1 MTFRLEYDWAVRR
14 LIPASVAAFVLCA
27 GMVFVSQSYAQ
38 GNGAASVGASA
49 GASSGSSG
57 SAGHSG
63 GSAAAAPPS
72 GASHGQSGQSGPG
85 GHAPGSG
92 TTHSGSGG
100 NHSGSGE
107 NHGQP
112 THHHHSGESIPYIGY
127 VIAVPYA
134 VDQAATDDDADADDD
149 AEYQGGPTVFDRRG
163 SGADSYVPPVSDVP
177 MPHAAEQAEAEAAAD
192 EAPAEQPQPPTVLV
206 FKDGHDI
213 EVGNYAIVG
222 ETLFD
227 LTPGHARRVALA
239 DLDLEATR
247 KQNDDRGVVFE
258 LPASPQAN

>member
-1 MTFRLEYDWAVRR
+1 MTFRLEYDYAVRR
-14 LIPASVAAFVLCA
+14 LIPASVAGFVLCA
-27 GMVFVSQSYAQ
+27 GMGFVPQSCAQ
-38 GNGAASVGASA
+38 SNGAASAGTSA
-49 GASSGSSG
+49 GSSSGSSSG
-57 SAGHSG
+57 TAGHGG
-63 GSAAAAPPS
+63 GSAAAGPSS
-72 GASHGQSGQSGPG
+72 GAAHGQSGQTGSSG
-85 GHAPGSG
+85 HTPGSG

-112 THHHHSGESIPYIGY
+112 PHHHGGESVPYIGY

-134 VDQAATDDDADADDD
+134 VDQAADDDSDADDDADAD
-149 AEYQGGPTVFDRRG
+149 YQGGPTVFDRRG

-177 MPHAAEQAEAEAAAD
+177 MPHAREQTEVAGD
-192 EAPAEQPQPPTVLV
+192 EGPAEKPQPVTVLV
-206 FKDGHDI
+206 FKDGHNI